1 MKISIIWEKD
11 ELKKSV
17 EFDNRVAD
25 IIGSPHC
32 TVEEEI
38 ESTRLDRKYV
48 RVRADKRGIYINI
61 STEAYYAIFE
71 CVVNIMILLYPI
83 MSKLCDM
90 LAVLA
95 TAVESIF
102 KLLLGDELCA
112 EIKSNWN
119 RMWHIFYEE
128 DGSAEE

>member
-17 EFDNRVAD
+17 EFDNCVAD

-61 STEAYYAIFE
+61 STEAYYAILE
-71 CVVNIMILLYPI
+71 CVVNIMILLYPV

-112 EIKSNWN
+112 EVKSNWN
-119 RMWHIFYEE
+119 RMWHIFYKE